1 MDHHSQ
7 RLKSVEHRH
16 NETSAMLKTSVAERK
31 PLWSRNKLTVLLP
44 SGENDEEMILKMQ
57 KRNPNHVTRGKP
69 PKSILDRMKQ
79 MEALLADPEIAAAVD
94 ARIEAA
100 KEKRDGWRSRPASR
114 QSVGRSRMSTPDAS
128 IINSSAESPLAPRSR
143 GSGTRYYRPMTATPN
158 DLVKKIATL
167 ADFERTERSLVQ
179 IAPLARDRDVW
190 EPPPV
195 RITKRE
201 YLRQRRLDEI
211 ELANAL
217 AIVEDTLQAGVY
229 RSRRSQGKH
238 QAHEAEKDTL
248 QQRSS
253 SSFHHKLAPEATAS
267 IEFRRTK
274 TATTFVFCEDAK
286 LFQTKVPLLQFHIVP
301 DLIRFFER
309 EMEDRLPPYRMV
321 DDVYYNPTPDS
332 RPDLFTPVPDIE
344 TLINVTHSQLGML
357 RLKVITRKV

>member
-1 MDHHSQ
+1 
-7 RLKSVEHRH
+7 
-16 NETSAMLKTSVAERK
+16 
-31 PLWSRNKLTVLLP
+31 LLP

-69 PKSILDRMKQ
+69 PQSILDRMKQ
-79 MEALLADPEIAAAVD
+79 MEALLSDPEIAAAVD

-100 KEKRDGWRSRPASR
+100 REKRDGWRTRPSSR
-114 QSVGRSRMSTPDAS
+114 QSVGRSRTSTPYGQRTPDAS
-128 IINSSAESPLAPRSR
+128 IINSDGGSPNTTHSHLGSR
-143 GSGTRYYRPMTATPN
+143 LHRPMTATPN
-158 DLVKKIATL
+158 DLVRKIATL
-167 ADFERTERSLVQ
+167 AEFERTERGLVQ
-179 IAPLARDRDVW
+179 TAPLARDRDVW

-217 AIVEDTLQAGVY
+217 AIVEDTLQAGV
-229 RSRRSQGKH
+229 RARPQKQSKSHGKAKLH
-238 QAHEAEKDTL
+238 SSVTGNGAH

-253 SSFHHKLAPEATAS
+253 SSFYHKPAPEATAS
-267 IEFRRTK
+267 IEFRRTRI
-274 TATTFVFCEDAK
+274 ATTFVFCDDAK
-286 LFQTKVPLLQFHIVP
+286 LFQTKVPLLQFNIVP

-357 RLKVITRKV
+357 RLKVITRKI